1 MTSKPKCF
9 QNFITIKPGLPEFH
23 KITRT
28 VLKTYLRKQNPELI
42 VYQKYKNYDDLF
54 REEFLSKLKNLL
66 PNEKILK
73 GFEDSCLQILNS
85 LAPLKTKYVKLS

>member
-9 QNFITIKPGLPEFH
+9 QNFITIEPGLAEFH

-42 VYQKYKNYDDLF
+42 IYRKYKNYYQK
-54 REEFLSKLKNLL
+54 FLSKLKNLL
-66 PNEKILK
+66 PNKKILK
-73 GFEDSCLQILNS
+73 GFQDSCLQILNS